1 MFTSRRS
8 LATLAALALLMLVA
22 ATGCASTATGVSPGD
37 RGAYQAAR
45 ARWESQAVASY
56 SWVVQRGSC
65 ECLPEWVRP
74 LLVQV
79 EDGVA
84 IAVVDAATRQPI
96 PSLASSPAPTVD
108 YLFGVIADAIDRG
121 AYRLH
126 VQYDATYG
134 YPRVI
139 DVDYDEA
146 MVDDEM
152 RWEGRAF
159 VRR

>member
-22 ATGCASTATGVSPGD
+22 VTGCASTTSVSSD
-37 RGAYQAAR
+37 DLSAYQAAR
-45 ARWESQAVASY
+45 ARWGSRAVADD
-56 SWVVQRGSC
+56 SWVVQRGAC
-65 ECLPEWVRP
+65 ECLPEWTRP

-84 IAVVDAATRQPI
+84 IAVTDAETRQPI

-108 YLFGVIADAIDRG
+108 YLFGVIADALDQG
-121 AYRLH
+121 AYRLR
-126 VQYDATYG
+126 VEYDATYG
-134 YPRVI
+134 YPRVVEI
-139 DVDYDEA
+139 DYDEV

-152 RWEGRAF
+152 RWEGREF
-159 VRR
+159 VKR